1 MIAYNIAPLARTD
14 LDAIWDYLGI
24 QKDAPA
30 AARRQIEKLYEKS
43 SLLSGQP
50 FLGETRD
57 DLGPG
62 LRSFVAG
69 NHVVVYKIA
78 ENQGEIARVVH
89 FARDIR
95 SLFD

>member
-1 MIAYNIAPLARTD
+1 MIAYSIAPLAQAD

-30 AARRQIEKLYEKS
+30 AARRQIEMVFEKF
-43 SLLSGQP
+43 SLLATQP
-50 FLGETRD
+50 LLGEKRD
-57 DLGPG
+57 DLGSG

-69 NHVVVYKIA
+69 NYMVVYRIVA
-78 ENQGEIARVVH
+78 SEIEIVRVAH

-95 SLFD
+95 SLFS